1 VPTAAGH
8 DDARNSR
15 ERQGA
20 RRGRERGEREHPP
33 CDARHPRLA
42 IRAQEVDVVAVL
54 YQRAHETG
62 RRPLDAAVEDEGAR
76 DDEKLHAERRRSMR
90 GNRVARAARKLYR
103 SSQRRRARAPSS
115 LASAGCSSRRR
126 IAAAS
131 PRGSPGATTR
141 PQPSRISGIIETAV
155 ETIGRPSAI
164 ASESFAGTCPTVSVV
179 ARRVT
184 ATTSAATRECGTSW
198 EGIAPRTVACV
209 SDDERVHMWRRSVEH
224 T

>member
-1 VPTAAGH
+1 M
-8 DDARNSR
+8 
-15 ERQGA
+15 
-20 RRGRERGEREHPP
+20 
-33 CDARHPRLA
+33 ARHRRRA
-42 IRAQEVDVVAVL
+42 IGAQEVDVVAVL
-54 YQRAHETG
+54 YQGAHETG

-76 DDEKLHAERRRSMR
+76 DDEKLHGERRRSMR

-155 ETIGRPSAI
+155 ETIGRPRAI
-164 ASESFAGTCPTVSVV
+164 ASKSFAGTCPIVS
-179 ARRVT
+179 
-184 ATTSAATRECGTSW
+184 TRSE
-198 EGIAPRTVACV
+198 
-209 SDDERVHMWRRSVEH
+209 EH
-224 T
+224 TSELQSRPHLVCRLLLEKKKHHLRSSIFC